1 MYPSS
6 RVGGGQIMSRLID
19 ADKLYDYISDVFTQF
34 GHDVMSVKDA
44 LEAVEN
50 APTVNAVELPCK
62 VGDTVYYPF
71 AGNVLERQIVCFVYR
86 NGATITFFDE
96 CLTESCE
103 ITDFGKTVF
112 LTREE
117 AEQALREREIMVEE
131 KCMNCAAK
139 KYCNAAVEYGS
150 IMCMANRISS
160 GQVKSDFVEKTK
172 ILRSKNGA

>member
-1 MYPSS
+1 
-6 RVGGGQIMSRLID
+6 MSRLID

-44 LEAVEN
+44 LKAVET

-71 AGNVLERQIVCFVYR
+71 AGKVLERQIVCFVYR

-117 AEQALREREIMVEE
+117 AEQALREREL
-131 KCMNCAAK
+131 K
-139 KYCNAAVEYGS
+139 
-150 IMCMANRISS
+150 
-160 GQVKSDFVEKTK
+160 
-172 ILRSKNGA
+172 